1 VISFRMIGF
10 ALCLLMPGLAMAAE
24 QGEEAAV
31 SPPTDIRP
39 QAAAKPPAAV
49 KAPFEIVRS
58 LDALQDEVVTGN
70 VAAQSTL
77 PRVIAQMG
85 DRLLAVDPQNWRQAK
100 NARAVVSYTLS
111 GGQVRVIRKVLQ
123 IGNSPEFEKK
133 LMEGAL
139 AYVEGRE
146 AKAKQILMDIDA
158 KSLPPT
164 LAGHVALVQASLVSR
179 DDINKSNELLDLA
192 RVLSPGTLVEE
203 TALRREVANMS
214 DGGDLDKFVLLSS
227 QYLRRFQKSV
237 YADSFRQQF
246 LAAVAHL
253 GLIGEPQQFGKIVRP
268 ISDLETDDQLH
279 LYMLL
284 AQAAILNG
292 NAPVAR
298 LSAERAMAVAQ
309 EGSSDGTRAKLYEA
323 AALILTNNYDQG
335 LAKLKEL
342 DVSTLSK
349 RDGEL
354 KAAILSIA
362 KQIRQW
368 PELPSFPDDDAEPKP
383 NPQAP
388 GRDGTATAAAG
399 PVIDLAQKAI
409 SDTDRL
415 LKEHVH

>member
-1 VISFRMIGF
+1 MIRSCAIGF
-10 ALCLLMPGLAMAAE
+10 ALCLLMPGFAMAAE
-24 QGEEAAV
+24 AEDAATGV
-31 SPPTDIRP
+31 PTDIRP
-39 QAAAKPPAAV
+39 PAVAKPSATT

-70 VAAQSTL
+70 LAAQNTL

-85 DRLLAVDPQNWRQAK
+85 DRLFAADPQSWRQAK

-111 GGQVRVIRKVLQ
+111 GGQVRVIRRVLQ
-123 IGNSPEFEKK
+123 IGNSPELEKK

-146 AKAKQILMDIDA
+146 AKARQIFMDVDA
-158 KSLPPT
+158 RSLPPT
-164 LAGHVALVQASLVSR
+164 VAGHVALVQATLISH
-179 DDINKSNELLDLA
+179 DDPHKSNELLDLA
-192 RVLSPGTLVEE
+192 RVLAPGTLVEE
-203 TALRREVANMS
+203 TALRREIFNL
-214 DGGDLDKFVLLSS
+214 GEGTELNKFVLLSS
-227 QYLRRFQKSV
+227 QYLRRFRNSV
-237 YADSFRQQF
+237 YADNFRQRF
-246 LAAVAHL
+246 SATVTRL
-253 GLIGEPQQFGKIVRP
+253 GLISEPEQFAKIVKP
-268 ISDLETDDQLH
+268 IGDLETDDQLR

-298 LSAERAMAVAQ
+298 LSAEKAMAVTK
-309 EGSSDGTRAKLYEA
+309 DGTPDEMRARLYEA

-349 RDGEL
+349 RDAEL

-368 PELPSFPDDDAEPKP
+368 PEIPADLDDAEPTP

-409 SDTDRL
+409 SDTDQL
-415 LKEHVH
+415 LKEHAH

>member
-1 VISFRMIGF
+1 MIRSGAIGF
-10 ALCLLMPGLAMAAE
+10 ALCLLMPGLALAAE
-24 QGEEAAV
+24 AEQPVAE
-31 SPPTDIRP
+31 PPTDIRP
-39 QAAAKPPAAV
+39 PVEARVPTATKS
-49 KAPFEIVRS
+49 PFEIVRS

-70 VAAQSTL
+70 LAAQNAL

-85 DRLLAVDPQNWRQAK
+85 ERLFAADPQSWRQAK

-111 GGQVRVIRKVLQ
+111 GGQVRVIRKVLK
-123 IGNSPEFEKK
+123 IGNSPELEKK
-133 LMEGAL
+133 LMEGSL
-139 AYVEGRE
+139 AYVEGHE
-146 AKAKQILMDIDA
+146 AKARQIFMDVDT

-164 LAGHVALVQASLVSR
+164 IAGHVALVQASLISH
-179 DDINKSNELLDLA
+179 DDPNKGNELLDLA
-192 RVLSPGTLVEE
+192 RVLAPGTLVEE
-203 TALRREVANMS
+203 TALRREIFNL
-214 DGGDLDKFVLLSS
+214 GEGTELNKFVLLSS
-227 QYLRRFQKSV
+227 QYLRRFRNSV
-237 YADSFRQQF
+237 YADNFRQRF
-246 LAAVAHL
+246 SATVTRL
-253 GLIGEPQQFGKIVRP
+253 GLISEPEQFSKIVKP
-268 ISDLETDDQLH
+268 IGDLEADDQLR

-298 LSAERAMAVAQ
+298 LSAEKAMAVTK
-309 EGSSDGTRAKLYEA
+309 EGSPDEMRAKLYDA

-349 RDGEL
+349 RDSEL

-362 KQIRQW
+362 KQIREW
-368 PELPSFPDDDAEPKP
+368 PDMSADPDDAEPNP

-415 LKEHVH
+415 LKEHAH